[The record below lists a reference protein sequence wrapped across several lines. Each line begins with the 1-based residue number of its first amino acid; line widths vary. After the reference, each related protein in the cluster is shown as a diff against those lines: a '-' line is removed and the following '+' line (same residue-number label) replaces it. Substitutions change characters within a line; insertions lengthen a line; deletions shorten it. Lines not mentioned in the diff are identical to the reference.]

1 MSNTNQDDLIILDE
15 TITDLDW
22 NNSNNLT
29 SEVSLPTETITLEQ
43 PISDNWGLGIDLS
56 NLSTESSLTSDVKT
70 EEVSDLL
77 KEETTWDSLIIE
89 NSEGIKNEDIV
100 APSSLNEDFDLDEFT
115 ERFIVQLNS
124 WKDHIVALIKDNEDK
139 IKNLEAEVK
148 DIEKQISDLKVRGET
163 LSKENER
170 IDARINL
177 LTWDIKTNFNKLRK
191 KA

>member
-1 MSNTNQDDLIILDE
+1 MSTTNQDDLIILDE
-15 TITDLDW
+15 TITDLSLDD
-22 NNSNNLT
+22 SNNLT
-29 SEVSLPTETITLEQ
+29 PETTNLDQ
-43 PISDNWGLGIDLS
+43 STSDNLWLWIDLS
-56 NLSTESSLTSDVKT
+56 NLTTESISSWENLAVETKP
-70 EEVSDLL
+70 EESDLL
-77 KEETTWDSLIIE
+77 TTEVDSWDSLIVE

-139 IKNLEAEVK
+139 IKSLEAEVK
-148 DIEKQISDLKVRGET
+148 DIEKQIADLKVRGET

-170 IDARINL
+170 IDGRINL
-177 LTWDIKTNFNKLRK
+177 LTWDIKANFNKLRK